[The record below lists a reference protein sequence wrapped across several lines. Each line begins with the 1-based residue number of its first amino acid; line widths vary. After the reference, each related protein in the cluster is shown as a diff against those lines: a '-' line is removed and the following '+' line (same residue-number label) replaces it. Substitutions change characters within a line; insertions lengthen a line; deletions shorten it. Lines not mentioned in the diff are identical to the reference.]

1 MAVVQSTYSER
12 MPIAVAGLLADMRNW
27 DGISR
32 TCETAAGISYGVAVS
47 RGADTAVGAVIG
59 GTVTGFL
66 GVSQRDITL
75 EASATSP
82 DKYLQYNEMGILTSG
97 SIWVEVTGTPDAT
110 DPVHFNATTGV
121 FAASGGSGPVLG
133 ARFVGN
139 TITGQFG
146 KTLCKLH
153 LGNYNQA
160 GA

>member
-12 MPIAVAGLLADMRNW
+12 MPIAVAGLLADMRDW

-32 TCETAAGISYGVAVS
+32 NVETAAGIGFGLAVS
-47 RGADTAVGAVIG
+47 RGTDTEGGAVLG

-66 GVSQRDITL
+66 GVSQRDVTL
-75 EASATSP
+75 EANATP
-82 DKYLQYNEMGILTSG
+82 DEYQQNTEMGILTAG
-97 SIWVEVTGTPDAT
+97 TIWVEVTGTPDPT

-133 ARFVGN
+133 ARFVST

-146 KTLCKLH
+146 KTLCKLN
-153 LGNYNQA
+153 LGHYNQA